1 MDAESGDR
9 RACPSQVTGRGTS
22 QVTTSQWSAST
33 LVGDSMLE
41 PQDLVV

>member
-1 MDAESGDR
+1 MRTGLT
-9 RACPSQVTGRGTS
+9 SQVTGRRTS
-22 QVTTSQWSAST
+22 QVTTSHWNAST